1 MLSSSDDLRDRCLP
15 LSGGFFITT
24 TLLSKCGGDLWATLC
39 FPTRFVRRGGRAP
52 ERAASSA
59 MTGGSQEGARNQREG
74 LHVMSTVDPG
84 PATRAPSAARA
95 QGRQLY
101 VLVHGAWHGGW
112 CWARVAERLRA
123 AGHRVF
129 TPTLTG
135 LGDRVHLIGPN
146 VGLGTCIEDVVS
158 TIDMEDLSDV
168 VLVGHSFGSAVISGV
183 ADARPDLIRRLVF
196 LDSFVVQSGQSPF
209 NQLPKEMVEA
219 RRASPIK
226 TPGLYRE
233 TLAMPPPAPNDWSRT
248 TCDHTALRRASSD
261 LNAGASAGDGKT
273 IERRIHTSRPGGGS
287 ARCSASRA
295 PAPRRS
301 FFQPTPPSTTS
312 STYNAISSQPKPTVR
327 FALRR

>member
-1 MLSSSDDLRDRCLP
+1 
-15 LSGGFFITT
+15 
-24 TLLSKCGGDLWATLC
+24 
-39 FPTRFVRRGGRAP
+39 
-52 ERAASSA
+52 
-59 MTGGSQEGARNQREG
+59 MTGGSQEVARSQWEG
-74 LHVMSTVDPG
+74 LHFMSTVDPG
-84 PATRAPSAARA
+84 PAARAPSAVRA

-135 LGDRVHLIGPN
+135 LGDRAHLIGPN
-146 VGLGTCIEDVVS
+146 VGLGTFIEDVVS

-209 NQLPKEMVEA
+209 NQLPNDMVEA

-226 TPGLYRE
+226 TPGLYGE
-233 TLAMPPPAPNDWSRT
+233 TLAMPPPAP
-248 TCDHTALRRASSD
+248 
-261 LNAGASAGDGKT
+261 SAFGITDAKD
-273 IERRIHTSRPGGGS
+273 
-287 ARCSASRA
+287 AAWVASRLRPHPIKSYEDTLELKRPLGAGRQKTYIACTNPNYRANAAARQWVQAQPDWTYFELATGHDAMVLA
-295 PAPRRS
+295 PD
-301 FFQPTPPSTTS
+301 
-312 STYNAISSQPKPTVR
+312 
-327 FALRR
+327 ALTEMLMREA